1 MPVDFAKLLPQIRS
15 FGDQALS
22 NQTRAET
29 QLTKLRESFLKAA
42 ETPDLKDAVL
52 GKLAGKGTVHIALPT
67 EEAIDS
73 QFSSPAGARQARTIL
88 AADGSQVVPNR
99 HEEIRFGLINI
110 ALFQTQPGSGKVPL
124 EIVSTQLLD
133 EFEDRER
140 LDEYR
145 VSYLRD
151 LEERCLIA
159 DMASSFDVSAAPVVA
174 LTDGPISIF
183 QQRKPL
189 ANVSTALPQADR
201 ERFEKAHSL
210 LEKKRIVYAG
220 YVDRPGSDLVARM
233 VQTAMDEPTAAP
245 ERTKLLSDA
254 GLFAPLLAPLAR
266 SALFRL
272 ATVNPG
278 SEDSE
283 LLAVYFFYLNI
294 QGAQPHRQRRKA
306 TIARVEIPEW
316 IAKDRAAVD
325 TLHETLISQSGIIDG
340 MLYPYALQRAHEIAL
355 VRVEEKERIKA
366 KLMGEMARRGL
377 ILNDKSEKQRAKDL
391 INFD

>member
-22 NQTRAET
+22 NRTQAET
-29 QLTKLRESFLKAA
+29 QLTKLRESFIKAA
-42 ETPDLKDAVL
+42 AIPDLKNEVL
-52 GKLAGKGTVHIALPT
+52 RKLAGKGTIHIALPT

-73 QFSSPAGARQARTIL
+73 EFSRPVGARLARTIL

-124 EIVSTQLLD
+124 EFVSTRLLD

-159 DMASSFDVSAAPVVA
+159 DMASSSDVSAVPVVA

-189 ANVSTALPQADR
+189 ANVSMALPQADR

-233 VQTAMDEPTAAP
+233 IQAAMDEPTAVP

-278 SEDSE
+278 SEESE
-283 LLAVYFFYLNI
+283 LLTVYFFYLNI

-316 IAKDRAAVD
+316 IAKDRDAVD
-325 TLHETLISQSGIIDG
+325 MLHETLISQSGIIDG